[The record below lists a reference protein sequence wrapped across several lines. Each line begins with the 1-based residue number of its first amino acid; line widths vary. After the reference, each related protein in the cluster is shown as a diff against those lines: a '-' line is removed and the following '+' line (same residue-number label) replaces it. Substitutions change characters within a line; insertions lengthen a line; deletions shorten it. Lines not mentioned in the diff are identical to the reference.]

1 MIAAIFDG
9 GRRETWFFATLAVL
23 LVFTRSAAFLFWE
36 HIDFDADQ
44 AIVGLMAKHLSEF
57 RTFPLFFYGQN
68 YMLGVQAW
76 IIAPFFWIARP
87 SVAVLKT
94 PLVLLNVLAAVLLMR
109 GVSTRLRLRPAVG
122 FVAALPF
129 IVPTP
134 PVAGSLLQTLGASG
148 VEPILY
154 VLFLWMLR
162 GRPFAFGA
170 LLAFGFLHREFT
182 MYALPALVVLHA
194 ADRSLWSPGA
204 PRWATRMA
212 AGFGLVWL
220 IIDDAKMHLMGN
232 SLALQAQMLGKDA
245 CFGVGEYLA
254 RIRYLFR
261 VSLPVLS
268 GGKTMILSEYGAR
281 SSAIVGSS
289 VIGWIA
295 GGAMALMLVRIAW
308 LWRRRRDGAEVGF
321 GVYLALVGCC
331 ALAVYPLACSANT
344 GIYPI
349 IRYMNMALLLPIGC
363 FAVFMVLER
372 SARMRSAV
380 VVAFVLWGTANLVD
394 NAREIRA
401 AAVRPLRNPHR
412 ELTDF
417 LLSHQI
423 RYARAPYWD
432 AYVVDFLSRERV
444 IVGSWG
450 PVRIPDYERRVN
462 ENSNAAVNIERMPCE
477 GPMRVAAWCI
487 QLPANRPGEGAR

>member
-1 MIAAIFDG
+1 M
-9 GRRETWFFATLAVL
+9 WFFATLAVL

-268 GGKTMILSEYGAR
+268 GGKTMILS
-281 SSAIVGSS
+281 
-289 VIGWIA
+289 
-295 GGAMALMLVRIAW
+295 
-308 LWRRRRDGAEVGF
+308 
-321 GVYLALVGCC
+321 
-331 ALAVYPLACSANT
+331 
-344 GIYPI
+344 
-349 IRYMNMALLLPIGC
+349 
-363 FAVFMVLER
+363 
-372 SARMRSAV
+372 
-380 VVAFVLWGTANLVD
+380 
-394 NAREIRA
+394 
-401 AAVRPLRNPHR
+401 
-412 ELTDF
+412 
-417 LLSHQI
+417 
-423 RYARAPYWD
+423 
-432 AYVVDFLSRERV
+432 
-444 IVGSWG
+444 
-450 PVRIPDYERRVN
+450 
-462 ENSNAAVNIERMPCE
+462 
-477 GPMRVAAWCI
+477 
-487 QLPANRPGEGAR
+487 